1 MTKPATKGVVL
12 GAANALTIGV
22 LAAIWV
28 ATNGES
34 RSAPFSAKAPV
45 EILKCTAIWACPL
58 GAVAGLFVG
67 AVVDD
72 LGELR
77 RTMSVVFANLL
88 SILICVVMWPP
99 LLGEAMIPTTIF
111 ALLFARWTTP
121 PDHVPAM
128 SVVARRS

>member
-1 MTKPATKGVVL
+1 MVHPVQRSSCVTWLTKPATKGVVL

-77 RTMSVVFANLL
+77 GLTGVAGESLARL
-88 SILICVVMWPP
+88 SLH
-99 LLGEAMIPTTIF
+99 
-111 ALLFARWTTP
+111 
-121 PDHVPAM
+121 DHV
-128 SVVARRS
+128 VVGG